1 MIFLGQGLTL
11 FDIPKDVVFVEV
23 LVLSNIFGFPMV
35 NWAPKWTKTVSF
47 GCVPFEPKFKV
58 LKDLSNTVF
67 FFIGRLLLAK
77 ISARLNSIW
86 GSKGPKPLKGAISW
100 VLNQHKKL

>member
-35 NWAPKWTKTVSF
+35 NWAPKWTKTVNF

-67 FFIGRLLLAK
+67 FLLEDYF
-77 ISARLNSIW
+77 W
-86 GSKGPKPLKGAISW
+86 SKY
-100 VLNQHKKL
+100 QQD